1 SAALR
6 SPSTSMM
13 SSDGAP
19 RANEI
24 GAGSV
29 AMTPSLPAATGR
41 GCEASHAVDGSGP
54 GWSDGARPGWPD
66 GARPGWPDGARPGW
80 RQFVAHGAG
89 SVFGGLLL
97 APLPHQPQHA
107 RHDEPEHGRGDHDQH
122 EIGEYPAPTVQHR
135 IDRRAEGETQT

>member
-1 SAALR
+1 
-6 SPSTSMM
+6 MM

-41 GCEASHAVDGSGP
+41 GCEASHTVDGSGP
-54 GWSDGARPGWPD
+54 GWSN
-66 GARPGWPDGARPGW
+66 GARPGW
-80 RQFVAHGAG
+80 RQFVAHTAG

-135 IDRRAEGETQT
+135 IDRRAEGETQTDPDRVPHQGADQ